1 MIRRVLALAL
11 AFGVVAAATVKA
23 DAHARRHH
31 HRYHHFA
38 RSSHRGRSAHVDYQ
52 NVGFSLVTVKSAAGS
67 ITVNAAHVSQ
77 FIGAIA
83 DLVAAGFRGP
93 VHCYASGGH
102 VRHSLHYTGEACDF
116 AQLGRNRVA
125 SGAGIMYR
133 AHTILSHWGLRD
145 GCTFHD
151 CGHADTGRNFAA
163 VARRRYAEA
172 PRRHYAE
179 KHERRQVE
187 KTENT
192 ELWAWHDGS
201 QANHVAK
208 RTIKPVRAQAPTGG
222 GTTGRARRIGTTGTT
237 GKNRAALPST
247 GIRTRTAIDKGV
259 TSVRLMAVIR

>member
-1 MIRRVLALAL
+1 MIRRVFALAL
-11 AFGVVAAATVKA
+11 AFGVVASATVKA

-38 RSSHRGRSAHVDYQ
+38 RSSHRGRGAHEDYQ
-52 NVGFSLVTVKSAAGS
+52 HVGFSLVTVKSAAGS

-77 FIGAIA
+77 FLGAIS

-116 AQLGRNRVA
+116 AQLARNRVA
-125 SGAGIMYR
+125 SGAGIMYH
-133 AHTILSHWGLRD
+133 AHTILARWGLRD

-163 VARRRYAEA
+163 VARRRYAET

-179 KHERRQVE
+179 KRERRQA
-187 KTENT
+187 ENT
-192 ELWAWHDGS
+192 ETAELWAWHDSS
-201 QANHVAK
+201 QDKPRGKGRDTASAK
-208 RTIKPVRAQAPTGG
+208 TDAWRDES
-222 GTTGRARRIGTTGTT
+222 
-237 GKNRAALPST
+237 KNRKDWSDWNDSSEPRRVAEYRHPHAH
-247 GIRTRTAIDKGV
+247 RYR
-259 TSVRLMAVIR
+259 

>member
-125 SGAGIMYR
+125 FGAGIMYR

-201 QANHVAK
+201 QDKPRGKARDKASASASADGWRDDWKGQKDRDNWNDGKEPRRVAEY
-208 RTIKPVRAQAPTGG
+208 RHAHSHRY
-222 GTTGRARRIGTTGTT
+222 R
-237 GKNRAALPST
+237 
-247 GIRTRTAIDKGV
+247 
-259 TSVRLMAVIR
+259 